1 MRNRPDAGA
10 SPVEPG
16 GCIVAN
22 AWTHDSFKEAT
33 ERTVAAGFIEFLGR
47 ERHIFVESS
56 RAGATGEPDRVCTTT
71 TGKTFG
77 IEVASAHYS
86 GADAAQLRHVVTDL
100 AREGKRQ
107 TSMSTSGVAEA
118 DLPVGVIRNPDVAL
132 VESLRRAMLDHSL
145 RRYGI
150 PTFLV
155 LDGSWA
161 PLTSADDAPSILAVL
176 KRPQICPF
184 EDVFLALTPNWE
196 RGRMFFK
203 LE

>member
-1 MRNRPDAGA
+1 MVNNWG
-10 SPVEPG
+10 
-16 GCIVAN
+16 
-22 AWTHDSFKEAT
+22 HDSFKEAT
-33 ERTVAAGFIEFLGR
+33 ERRVAAGFIEFLEK
-47 ERHIFVESS
+47 ERRIFVESS
-56 RAGATGEPDRVCTTT
+56 RAGGAVEPDRVCITT

-86 GADAAQLRHVVTDL
+86 GADAAQLRQVVTDL

-107 TSMSTSGVAEA
+107 TVMSTSGVAEA

-132 VESLRRAMLDHSL
+132 VDNLRRAMLDHSL

-161 PLTSADDAPSILAVL
+161 PLTSAEDAPSILAVL
-176 KRPQICPF
+176 RRPQICPF
-184 EDVFLALTPNWE
+184 EDVFLALTPNWD